1 MGTTAATSAAGAKI
15 EASTSRWTFGL
26 EAYDRGWD
34 ATTELAG
41 MAYAP
46 QYSIPDVTT
55 RSLGG
60 FLEYRRDLAARLRLA
75 AGARFDF
82 AQTQADSALANT
94 DLYYAYHTT
103 RSIEAN
109 DAFPSGHVRVSYFPS
124 TAVEIAVGLGHT
136 VRVPDA
142 RERYFALKRA
152 GSDWVGNPDLDPSR
166 NSGLDAAVSVRSGA
180 FLLKGSVYTND
191 IRDFINVV
199 NSPKVNDVAGVM
211 NVQSRSYENVHAR
224 IAGSELEGSWTI
236 ARSWSLSTSLAYV
249 RGTRPVVTETGTVR
263 ANLAE
268 IPPLASR
275 SVLRF
280 DNGRVWGEIEGIVAA
295 RQSKVD
301 ADLNEEPTVGHELV
315 NLRLGVTVKTVRI
328 WLGLG
333 NVFDARFVEHLSF
346 QRDPFRSGVRVF
358 EPGRNL
364 FLNFDFRI

>member
-1 MGTTAATSAAGAKI
+1 
-15 EASTSRWTFGL
+15 
-26 EAYDRGWD
+26 
-34 ATTELAG
+34 
-41 MAYAP
+41 
-46 QYSIPDVTT
+46 
-55 RSLGG
+55 
-60 FLEYRRDLAARLRLA
+60 
-75 AGARFDF
+75 
-82 AQTQADSALANT
+82 
-94 DLYYAYHTT
+94 
-103 RSIEAN
+103 
-109 DAFPSGHVRVSYFPS
+109 
-124 TAVEIAVGLGHT
+124 
-136 VRVPDA
+136 
-142 RERYFALKRA
+142 
-152 GSDWVGNPDLDPSR
+152 
-166 NSGLDAAVSVRSGA
+166 
-180 FLLKGSVYTND
+180 
-191 IRDFINVV
+191 
-199 NSPKVNDVAGVM
+199 M

-236 ARSWSLSTSLAYV
+236 ARSWSFSTSLAYV

-280 DNGRVWGEIEGIVAA
+280 DNGRVWGEIEGLIAA
-295 RQSKVD
+295 RQSRVD
-301 ADLNEEPTVGHELV
+301 ADLNEEPTAGHELV